1 MALSLTVAETFISGV
16 LPMEWEPTEVH
27 IEEMKWEHC
36 CEGPEP
42 MDWEDSPEVRVS
54 KKKKVSEIIDIE
66 VKTNFQVE
74 TTPPG
79 AKKVSPP
86 LEPKTNLSFQE
97 KENTPTSKDVSPLFT
112 EIVRRKIR
120 SRPKVSTPAVSP
132 ENRVIL
138 KARRHIELSQTLVC
152 RWI

>member
-1 MALSLTVAETFISGV
+1 MAPALTVAETFISGV

-27 IEEMKWEHC
+27 IEEMEWEYS

-42 MDWEDSPEVRVS
+42 MDWEDSPEVRVC
-54 KKKKVSEIIDIE
+54 KKKKASEIIDIE

-74 TTPPG
+74 TIPP
-79 AKKVSPP
+79 APKKVSPP
-86 LEPKTNLSFQE
+86 VERKTNISFQE
-97 KENTPTSKDVSPLFT
+97 KENTPTPKKVSPPLT

-120 SRPKVSTPAVSP
+120 SKPKVSTPEVSL

-138 KARRHIELSQTLVC
+138 KARRPLPHKD
-152 RWI
+152 